1 VAIKGYNIILDL
13 PNSLIKFQSTIIKLY
28 FYNKSK
34 NTPSGKKAR
43 FYIPSDKKARP
54 YTSSNKEARPYT
66 AGNKKARPY
75 IAIWYRKGYPKGSKN
90 KPNIYIALN
99 NGKNTAYIEIFIT

>member
-13 PNSLIKFQSTIIKLY
+13 LNSLVKFRSTIIKLY

-34 NTPSGKKAR
+34 NIS
-43 FYIPSDKKARP
+43 SNKKARP
-54 YTSSNKEARPYT
+54 YI

-75 IAIWYRKGYPKGSKN
+75 IANNKEARLYIVIRCRKGCPKGSKN
-90 KPNIYIALN
+90 KPNIYIMLN
-99 NGKNTAYIEIFIT
+99 NGKDMAYIEIFVT